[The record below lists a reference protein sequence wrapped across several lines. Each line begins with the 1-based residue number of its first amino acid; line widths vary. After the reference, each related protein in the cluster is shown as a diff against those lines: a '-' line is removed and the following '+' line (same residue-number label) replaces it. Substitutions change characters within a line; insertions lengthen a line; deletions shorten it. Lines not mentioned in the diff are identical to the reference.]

1 MCVRVCTYTY
11 IMHVCICNVC
21 MYVCMYACMYVSTCK
36 YVHTY
41 VCTYVRMYVRTYV
54 CMYVFM
60 YMYMY
65 LWLSR
70 RIHYAISS
78 CLVQEVEVIKCN
90 ISTIFR
96 TSLSYNR
103 SNEYRA
109 TVHSTGITSVKC
121 IKHAIQPIV

>member
-1 MCVRVCTYTY
+1 MY
-11 IMHVCICNVC
+11 IIHVCICNIC
-21 MYVCMYACMYVSTCK
+21 MYVC
-36 YVHTY
+36 
-41 VCTYVRMYVRTYV
+41 
-54 CMYVFM
+54 M

-103 SNEYRA
+103 SNKYRA

-121 IKHAIQPIV
+121 IETCYTTYHLIATGVQYGIDHSEAWQHW